1 MQSSSRASL
10 SFYFSWWTWMIRQDF
25 YPTKAWWN
33 KNHHSCH
40 WFQSGDFWVQGHQLH
55 HMGCGWPG
63 QDQPPGCYYQNTH
76 GLIFIM
82 HSVWTRL
89 LRSRQDVGWSWTMGC
104 YCGVCQ
110 QADTNWTAPVPRVQL
125 RAHISWGCTPRAIE
139 LVHSGHLSHQQG
151 CLYRGLDWLSDQV
164 WNQRRTRS
172 FPILLLCH
180 QLFSHVAS
188 MIPWSWVPELSSW
201 DGHMHIQ
208 AITRFYLM

>member
-1 MQSSSRASL
+1 
-10 SFYFSWWTWMIRQDF
+10 
-25 YPTKAWWN
+25 
-33 KNHHSCH
+33 
-40 WFQSGDFWVQGHQLH
+40 
-55 HMGCGWPG
+55 MGCGQPG

-89 LRSRQDVGWSWTMGC
+89 LRSHQDVGWGWTMGC
-104 YCGVCQ
+104 YCSVCQ
-110 QADTNWTAPVPRVQL
+110 QADTKWTAPVPRVQL
-125 RAHISWGCTPRAIE
+125 RAHISWGCTLCAIE

-151 CLYRGLDWLSDQV
+151 YLYRGLDWLSDQV

-172 FPILLLCH
+172 FPILLLLCH

-188 MIPWSWVPELSSW
+188 MIPWSWVPELSSR